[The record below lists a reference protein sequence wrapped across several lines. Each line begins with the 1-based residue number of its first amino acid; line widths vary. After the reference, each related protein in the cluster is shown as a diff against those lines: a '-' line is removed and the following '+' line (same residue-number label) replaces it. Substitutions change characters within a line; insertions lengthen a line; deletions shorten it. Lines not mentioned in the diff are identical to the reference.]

1 MYGENYEKYKI
12 EKAAY
17 DASKSA
23 VKAPAA
29 EEDHDP
35 SASQLQQDIAGAET
49 QSEDSSDVDESSS
62 DEESP
67 PPPPKEKTPPRS
79 SNKRRRSDA
88 KAAKETKEATPAKK
102 GKSKT
107 AEPSPVKDRLP
118 EKRSRA
124 KKRKSEA

>member
-1 MYGENYEKYKI
+1 MYGENYEKYKVQ
-12 EKAAY
+12 KAAY
-17 DASKSA
+17 DASKTA
-23 VKAPAA
+23 GKAPAA

-49 QSEDSSDVDESSS
+49 QGEDSSDVDESSS

-88 KAAKETKEATPAKK
+88 KAAKEATPAKK

-107 AEPSPVKDRLP
+107 VEPSPVKEKLP